1 LNYEQEQ
8 AFETLKQA
16 LQTTPVL
23 SLSNAHDQFI
33 LDTDASDTA
42 IGAELLQIKNG
53 EERVIA
59 YGSCMLAPAQ
69 RRYCT
74 TRKELLAIV
83 RFTQHF
89 RHYLP
94 GRQFVARKTI
104 VAFSG

>member
-1 LNYEQEQ
+1 LHPPQGKSSG
-8 AFETLKQA
+8 FTKIDISLHG
-16 LQTTPVL
+16 L
-23 SLSNAHDQFI
+23 SVSSLESASVDKFI

-89 RHYLP
+89 RHFC
-94 GRQFVARKTI
+94 QFLV
-104 VAFSG
+104 